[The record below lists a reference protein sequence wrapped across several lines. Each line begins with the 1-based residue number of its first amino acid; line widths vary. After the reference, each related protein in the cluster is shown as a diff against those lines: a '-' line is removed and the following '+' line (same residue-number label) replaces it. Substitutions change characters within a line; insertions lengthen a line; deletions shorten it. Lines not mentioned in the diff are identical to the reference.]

1 MKRVYTLKIFL
12 LGFFIVMYSSLV
24 SPQDSMVW
32 MRQGDAFWQEREKV
46 EKVEAAISAYRKILE
61 ADPDN
66 YEANWKIARAYFHL
80 GDMLDEINE
89 NREQHRKVGK
99 EGMRYGERATDLNP
113 SGIEG
118 HYYYGLCLAKYTLG
132 ISFITALT
140 EGLASKYEKHMERAI
155 EINKNYDSAG
165 PLRALGK
172 YWYEIPWPKRDLTKS
187 IECLKEA
194 VTAAPMNIRGHFY
207 LAESY
212 LKVGERELAKEQL
225 EIAAALPIDLKE
237 EISAQRWQQKAK
249 LLLQKKF

>member
-1 MKRVYTLKIFL
+1 
-12 LGFFIVMYSSLV
+12 MYSSLV